1 MPIAK
6 RKVQN
11 PALITPNLLKWVRE
25 TLRGMSIEES
35 ANMSKYSSEQIQA
48 WEDGSLDISIPQLKK
63 LAHIYRTS
71 IATFYL
77 STPQPLNRKKLI
89 DRRILP
95 LKGPIFSSQLLRLI
109 DTLSDKQEWLSQSL
123 KERGNIR
130 ISFGNF
136 SNKSFLKDIVSDMKS
151 KLQVDMQEQMRT
163 KDSREAL
170 HLWIER
176 AESFGVNVCS
186 ISNKIPLEEFR
197 AFVLYDEYAPFI
209 CLNPKDSNAG
219 RLFSLCHELAH
230 LWLRQSV
237 ISNIYEDNNEIEIL
251 CNSIASKL
259 LVDDKILH
267 NLWSKRNQQVDL
279 KEQISAIAR
288 KFSVS
293 EECIARYLLD
303 CDNISQEEYQ
313 ELRELYNARWKYI
326 QNKKG
331 TGGPAYGLRMVAEN
345 GAYFTQQVLSQY
357 HKGTILGAE
366 ASSLLGVKINHFNV
380 LTEHLPPRI

>member
-1 MPIAK
+1 MF
-6 RKVQN
+6 N
-11 PALITPNLLKWVRE
+11 ESFLLSSVVEILATKHS
-25 TLRGMSIEES
+25 LNFSSKIPKSIEGFLIINTGIPTIS
-35 ANMSKYSSEQIQA
+35 AIPTSMSFQ
-48 WEDGSLDISIPQLKK
+48 GVDI
-63 LAHIYRTS
+63 H
-71 IATFYL
+71 
-77 STPQPLNRKKLI
+77 
-89 DRRILP
+89 
-95 LKGPIFSSQLLRLI
+95 
-109 DTLSDKQEWLSQSL
+109 LSDK
-123 KERGNIR
+123 
-130 ISFGNF
+130 
-136 SNKSFLKDIVSDMKS
+136 
-151 KLQVDMQEQMRT
+151 T
-163 KDSREAL
+163 
-170 HLWIER
+170 
-176 AESFGVNVCS
+176 CS
-186 ISNKIPLEEFR
+186 S
-197 AFVLYDEYAPFI
+197 FVLGRNSASFIFI

-366 ASSLLGVKINHFNV
+366 ASSLLGVKINHFNA